1 MPSVSTE
8 RSRSCQPEMA
18 SAVSTH
24 FSFLLLR
31 SFSSLDLCA
40 ALDVLNE
47 ANQFDQTPKY
57 SWSLFSEDGNAVL
70 ASNGLSMNV
79 DSPMMP
85 ISRRDTVIVLG
96 GKEYLSASTLPVL
109 AWLRSVSRQG
119 ARIGAIGSALFTLTK
134 AGVHLNGPV
143 SAHWAYREA
152 IAEHYPDLE
161 LKHNIFCIGEKSLTC
176 AGGAA
181 TLDMML
187 QLIALTSDS
196 RIANWVADRLVCSSF
211 RTGQED
217 QGAAEFVHMRK
228 RDSKLA
234 KAIMVMQSSLEE
246 PISAKEIAVSTG
258 VSTRQ
263 LERIFK
269 AHMATSPKAFYMQL
283 RLEHARRLRHQ
294 TALPLIEIAIASG
307 FQSQSHFSRLYRKQF
322 GVSPLLDVGIHQK
335 DDPLSDCNSSEGTK
349 SVQFE
354 PDHLAR
360 PSAE

>member
-1 MPSVSTE
+1 
-8 RSRSCQPEMA
+8 
-18 SAVSTH
+18 
-24 FSFLLLR
+24 
-31 SFSSLDLCA
+31 LDLCA

-228 RDSKLA
+228 RDSKLE
-234 KAIMVMQSSLEE
+234 KAFEGNGKLQFHFAPPWLARRDSETGMPLKQNYGAWMLPILRQLARLRWLRGSRLDIFGYSEE
-246 PISAKEIAVSTG
+246 RKAERQLIEDYEQTINNLIRGLGPGNHQLAVEIASIPEMIRGYGHV
-258 VSTRQ
+258 
-263 LERIFK
+263 K
-269 AHMATSPKAFYMQL
+269 ARNLVVAEARLTELKALWEQ
-283 RLEHARRLRHQ
+283 
-294 TALPLIEIAIASG
+294 
-307 FQSQSHFSRLYRKQF
+307 
-322 GVSPLLDVGIHQK
+322 PLLETAVSHGVG
-335 DDPLSDCNSSEGTK
+335 
-349 SVQFE
+349 
-354 PDHLAR
+354 
-360 PSAE
+360 